1 MLQVLGNVWLS
12 RGMRQVGEV
21 NTLKPLVLLA
31 LALRMLMNPWFML
44 GLLLLIAFFLL
55 FLAALSRLE
64 LSYVLPMTASNYVL
78 TALFAW
84 LVLNENISPVRWAGT
99 LAISV
104 GVLLVALSKQNTD
117 MSSTAR
123 RHIQSRRK

>member
-21 NTLKPLVLLA
+21 NTLKPLVLLS

-44 GLLLLIAFFLL
+44 GLILLIAFFLL